1 MIVRAECEGEEFFA
15 LRGSGVVY
23 TLDGG
28 EGSCS
33 KGLVT
38 KQMDGAFKSDTR
50 SPGCAVFMPCTCFE
64 GLVRGTVS

>member
-1 MIVRAECEGEEFFA
+1 MVRSF
-15 LRGSGVVY
+15 LRYGGAG
-23 TLDGG
+23 LCIRWMGG

-50 SPGCAVFMPCTCFE
+50 SAGCAVYLPCTCFE
-64 GLVRGTVS
+64 GFVRGTVSWKREEMW